1 MKKITSEDIIYA
13 ALSLFSEKGY
23 DATSVDEIARKSGM
37 VKASFYKYFQSKEE
51 LLLGTIVLIEK
62 LLDADIKE
70 LYLKHQLPSREKLR
84 QLYLIALGRIYKNK
98 VHLLVYSVPLIGSK
112 EEKIAQAIDRVEHYL
127 SNVMVD
133 FLIDAY
139 GQSIRDYAHYA
150 HDINFVIKSIIINS
164 LRLSDSELSW
174 TEQQTLAEFMLSI
187 TDMLAQGMLSPD
199 VQHQIMWGRDSVFH
213 EDSDQIWTKGKQISY
228 ALRRMDTVLKQTKLN
243 EAPRNEYVQILSR
256 LKGELSEENV
266 EIAHVKALLLF
277 LGQLPEL
284 LEDCTKLKAILE
296 V

>member
-139 GQSIRDYAHYA
+139 GQSIRDYAH
-150 HDINFVIKSIIINS
+150 DINFVIKSIIINS
-164 LRLSDSELSW
+164 FRMSDSELSS
-174 TEQQTLAEFMLSI
+174 TEHQTLAEFIVSI
-187 TDMLAQGMLSPD
+187 TDILAQGMLSPD
-199 VQHQIMWGRDSVFH
+199 VQHQIMWGRDSVFY

-228 ALRRMDTVLKQTKLN
+228 ALQRIDTVLKQTKLN
-243 EAPRNEYVQILSR
+243 EATRNEYVQILSR
-256 LKGELSEENV
+256 LQRELLEENV

-284 LEDCTKLKAILE
+284 LEDCTKLKAVLE
-296 V
+296 I

>member
-139 GQSIRDYAHYA
+139 GQSIRDYAH
-150 HDINFVIKSIIINS
+150 DINFVIKSIIINS
-164 LRLSDSELSW
+164 FRMSDSELSS
-174 TEQQTLAEFMLSI
+174 TEHQTLAEFIVSI
-187 TDMLAQGMLSPD
+187 TDILAQGMLSPD
-199 VQHQIMWGRDSVFH
+199 VQHQIMWGRDSVFY

-228 ALRRMDTVLKQTKLN
+228 ALQRIDTVLKQTKLN
-243 EAPRNEYVQILSR
+243 EANRNEYVQILNR
-256 LKGELSEENV
+256 LQRALSEENV

>member
-1 MKKITSEDIIYA
+1 MKKITSEDIIYV

-139 GQSIRDYAHYA
+139 GQSIRDYAH
-150 HDINFVIKSIIINS
+150 DINFVIKSIIINS
-164 LRLSDSELSW
+164 FRMSDSELSS
-174 TEQQTLAEFMLSI
+174 TEHKTLAEFIVSI
-187 TDMLAQGMLSPD
+187 TDILAQGMLSPD
-199 VQHQIMWGRDSVFH
+199 VQHQIMWGRDSVFY

-228 ALRRMDTVLKQTKLN
+228 ALQRIDTVLKQTKLN
-243 EAPRNEYVQILSR
+243 EATRNEYVQILSR
-256 LKGELSEENV
+256 LQRELSEEKV

-284 LEDCTKLKAILE
+284 LEDCTKLKAVLE
-296 V
+296 I

>member
-139 GQSIRDYAHYA
+139 GQSIRDYAH
-150 HDINFVIKSIIINS
+150 DINFVIKSIIINS
-164 LRLSDSELSW
+164 FRMSDSELSS
-174 TEQQTLAEFMLSI
+174 TEHQTLAEFIVSI
-187 TDMLAQGMLSPD
+187 TDILAQGMLSPD
-199 VQHQIMWGRDSVFH
+199 VQHQIMWGRDSVFY

-228 ALRRMDTVLKQTKLN
+228 ALQRIDTVLKQTKLN
-243 EAPRNEYVQILSR
+243 EATRNEYVQILSR
-256 LKGELSEENV
+256 LQRELSEENV

-284 LEDCTKLKAILE
+284 LEDCTKLKAVLE
-296 V
+296 I

>member
-23 DATSVDEIARKSGM
+23 DATSVDEIARESGM

-139 GQSIRDYAHYA
+139 GQSIHDYA

-164 LRLSDSELSW
+164 FRMSDSELSS
-174 TEQQTLAEFMLSI
+174 TEHQALAEFIVSI
-187 TDMLAQGMLSPD
+187 TDILAQGMLSPD
-199 VQHQIMWGRDSVFH
+199 VQHQIMWGRDSVFY

-228 ALRRMDTVLKQTKLN
+228 ALQRIDTVLKQTKLN
-243 EAPRNEYVQILSR
+243 EATRNEYVQILSR
-256 LKGELSEENV
+256 LQRELSEENV

-284 LEDCTKLKAILE
+284 LEDCTKLKAVLE
-296 V
+296 I

>member
-139 GQSIRDYAHYA
+139 GQSIRDYAH
-150 HDINFVIKSIIINS
+150 DINFVIKSIIINS
-164 LRLSDSELSW
+164 FRMSDSELSS
-174 TEQQTLAEFMLSI
+174 TEHQTLAEFIVSI
-187 TDMLAQGMLSPD
+187 TDILAQGMLSPD
-199 VQHQIMWGRDSVFH
+199 VQHQIMWGRDSVFY

-228 ALRRMDTVLKQTKLN
+228 ALQRIDTVLKQTKLN
-243 EAPRNEYVQILSR
+243 EATRNEYVQILSR
-256 LKGELSEENV
+256 LQRELSEENA

-284 LEDCTKLKAILE
+284 LEDCTKLKAVLE
-296 V
+296 I

>member
-23 DATSVDEIARKSGM
+23 DATSVDEIARESGM

-51 LLLGTIVLIEK
+51 LLLGTIILIEK

-70 LYLKHQLPSREKLR
+70 LYLKHQLSPREKLR

-112 EEKIAQAIDRVEHYL
+112 EEKISQAIDRLEHHFSNLIVE
-127 SNVMVD
+127 
-133 FLIDAY
+133 FLIEAY
-139 GQSIRDYAHYA
+139 GPSIRDYAY
-150 HDINFVIKSIIINS
+150 DIVFVVKSIIINTFRMS
-164 LRLSDSELSW
+164 SSELSQ
-174 TEQQTLAEFMLSI
+174 TEHQALAEFIVSI
-187 TDMLAQGMLSPD
+187 EDMMAQGMLNPNH
-199 VQHQIMWGRDSVFH
+199 QHQIMWSPDTSLYEG
-213 EDSDQIWTKGKQISY
+213 SDQFWTKGKQISY
-228 ALRRMDTVLKQTKLN
+228 ALQRMDTVLKQTELN
-243 EAPRNEYVQILSR
+243 EAARNEYVQILSR
-256 LKGELSEENV
+256 LQGELSEQNV
-266 EIAHVKALLLF
+266 DIAHVKALLLF
-277 LGQLPEL
+277 LELMPEL

>member
-23 DATSVDEIARKSGM
+23 DATSVDEIARESGM

-70 LYLKHQLPSREKLR
+70 LYLKHQLSPREKLR

-98 VHLLVYSVPLIGSK
+98 IHLLAYSVPLIGSK
-112 EEKIAQAIDRVEHYL
+112 EVKIAQAIDRLEHHF
-127 SNVMVD
+127 SNVIVE
-133 FLIDAY
+133 FLIEAY
-139 GQSIRDYAHYA
+139 GPSIRDYAY
-150 HDINFVIKSIIINS
+150 DIVFVAKSIIINAFRMS
-164 LRLSDSELSW
+164 SSELSQ
-174 TEQQTLAEFMLSI
+174 TEHQALAEFIVSI
-187 TDMLAQGMLSPD
+187 EDMMAQGMLNPNH
-199 VQHQIMWGRDSVFH
+199 QHQIMWSPDTSLYEG
-213 EDSDQIWTKGKQISY
+213 SDEFWTKGKQIFY
-228 ALRRMDTVLKQTKLN
+228 ALQRMDTVLKQTELN
-243 EAPRNEYVQILSR
+243 EATRNEYVQILSR
-256 LKGELSEENV
+256 LQGELSEQNV

>member
-37 VKASFYKYFQSKEE
+37 VKASFYKHFQSKEE

-62 LLDADIKE
+62 LLDTDIKE
-70 LYLKHQLPSREKLR
+70 LYLKHQLSPREKLR

-98 VHLLVYSVPLIGSK
+98 IHLLVYSVPLIGSK
-112 EEKIAQAIDRVEHYL
+112 EVTIAQAIDRLEHHFSNLIVE
-127 SNVMVD
+127 
-133 FLIDAY
+133 FLIEAY
-139 GQSIRDYAHYA
+139 GPSIRVYAY
-150 HDINFVIKSIIINS
+150 DIVFIVKSIIINAFRMS
-164 LRLSDSELSW
+164 SSELSQ
-174 TEQQTLAEFMLSI
+174 TEHQALAEFIVSI
-187 TDMLAQGMLSPD
+187 EDMMAQGMLNPNH
-199 VQHQIMWGRDSVFH
+199 QHQIMWSPDTSLYEG
-213 EDSDQIWTKGKQISY
+213 SDQFWTKGKQISY
-228 ALRRMDTVLKQTKLN
+228 ALQRMDTVLKQTELS
-243 EAPRNEYVQILSR
+243 EATRNEYVQILSR
-256 LKGELSEENV
+256 LQSELSEENV

-284 LEDCTKLKAILE
+284 QEDCTRLKAILE

>member
-23 DATSVDEIARKSGM
+23 DATSVDEIARESGM
-37 VKASFYKYFQSKEE
+37 VKASFYKYFQSKEA

-127 SNVMVD
+127 SDVMID

-139 GQSIRDYAHYA
+139 GEFIKDYAY
-150 HDINFVIKSIIINS
+150 DINFVVKSMIVNS
-164 LRLSDSELSW
+164 LRMSDSELSW
-174 TEQQTLAEFMLSI
+174 TEQQTLAEFILSI
-187 TDMLAQGMLSPD
+187 TDMLAQGMLNPNH
-199 VQHQIMWGRDSVFH
+199 QHQIMWSPDTSLYEGSNQF
-213 EDSDQIWTKGKQISY
+213 WTKGKQISY
-228 ALRRMDTVLKQTKLN
+228 ALQHMDTVLKQTELN
-243 EAPRNEYVQILSR
+243 EATRNEYVQILSR
-256 LKGELSEENV
+256 LQGELSEQNV

-296 V
+296 A

>member
-139 GQSIRDYAHYA
+139 GQSIRDYAH
-150 HDINFVIKSIIINS
+150 DINFVIKSIIINS
-164 LRLSDSELSW
+164 FRMSDSELSS
-174 TEQQTLAEFMLSI
+174 TEHQTLAEFIVSI
-187 TDMLAQGMLSPD
+187 TDILAQGMLSPD
-199 VQHQIMWGRDSVFH
+199 VQHQIMWRRDSVFY

-228 ALRRMDTVLKQTKLN
+228 ALQRIDTVLKQTKLN
-243 EAPRNEYVQILSR
+243 EATRNEYVQILSR
-256 LKGELSEENV
+256 LQRELSEENV

-284 LEDCTKLKAILE
+284 LEDCTKLKAVLE
-296 V
+296 I

>member
-23 DATSVDEIARKSGM
+23 DATSVDEIARESGM

-112 EEKIAQAIDRVEHYL
+112 EEKIAQAIDRVELYL

-139 GQSIRDYAHYA
+139 GQSIRDYAH
-150 HDINFVIKSIIINS
+150 DINFVIKSIIINS
-164 LRLSDSELSW
+164 FRMSDSELSS
-174 TEQQTLAEFMLSI
+174 TEHQTLAEFMLSI

-228 ALRRMDTVLKQTKLN
+228 ALQRMDTVLKQTNLN

>member
-1 MKKITSEDIIYA
+1 MKKITSDDIIYA

-23 DATSVDEIARKSGM
+23 DATSVDEIARESGM

-139 GQSIRDYAHYA
+139 GQSIRDYAH
-150 HDINFVIKSIIINS
+150 DINFVVKSIIINS
-164 LRLSDSELSW
+164 FRMSDSELSS
-174 TEQQTLAEFMLSI
+174 TEHQTLAEFIVSI

-213 EDSDQIWTKGKQISY
+213 EDSDQIWTKGRQI
-228 ALRRMDTVLKQTKLN
+228 AHVLQHMDADLKQVKLDEAIQN
-243 EAPRNEYVQILSR
+243 EHMQILSR
-256 LKGELSEENV
+256 LQGELSEQNV
-266 EIAHVKALLLF
+266 ETAHVKALLLF
-277 LGQLPEL
+277 LEQLPAL
-284 LEDCTKLKAILE
+284 QEDCTKLKAILE
-296 V
+296 L

>member
-139 GQSIRDYAHYA
+139 GQSIRDYAH
-150 HDINFVIKSIIINS
+150 DINFVIKSIIINS
-164 LRLSDSELSW
+164 FRMSDSELSS
-174 TEQQTLAEFMLSI
+174 TEHKTLAEFIVSI
-187 TDMLAQGMLSPD
+187 TDILAQGMLSPD
-199 VQHQIMWGRDSVFH
+199 VQHQIMWGRDSVFY

-228 ALRRMDTVLKQTKLN
+228 ALQRIDTVLKQTKLN
-243 EAPRNEYVQILSR
+243 EATRNEYVQILSR
-256 LKGELSEENV
+256 LQRELSEENV

-284 LEDCTKLKAILE
+284 LEDCTKLKAVLE

>member
-139 GQSIRDYAHYA
+139 GQSIRDYAH
-150 HDINFVIKSIIINS
+150 DINFVIKSIIINS
-164 LRLSDSELSW
+164 FRMSDSELSS
-174 TEQQTLAEFMLSI
+174 TEHKTLAEFIVSI
-187 TDMLAQGMLSPD
+187 TDILAQGMLSPD
-199 VQHQIMWGRDSVFH
+199 VQHQIMWGRDSVFY

-228 ALRRMDTVLKQTKLN
+228 ALQRIDTVLKQTKLN
-243 EAPRNEYVQILSR
+243 EATRNEYVQILSR
-256 LKGELSEENV
+256 LQRELSEENV

-284 LEDCTKLKAILE
+284 LEDCTKLKAVLE
-296 V
+296 I

>member
-1 MKKITSEDIIYA
+1 
-13 ALSLFSEKGY
+13 
-23 DATSVDEIARKSGM
+23 
-37 VKASFYKYFQSKEE
+37 
-51 LLLGTIVLIEK
+51 
-62 LLDADIKE
+62 
-70 LYLKHQLPSREKLR
+70 LKHQLPSREKLR

-139 GQSIRDYAHYA
+139 GQSIRDYAH
-150 HDINFVIKSIIINS
+150 DINFVIKSIIINS
-164 LRLSDSELSW
+164 FRMSDSELSS
-174 TEQQTLAEFMLSI
+174 TEHQTLAEFIVSI
-187 TDMLAQGMLSPD
+187 TDILAQGMLSPD
-199 VQHQIMWGRDSVFH
+199 VQHQIMWGRDSVFY

-228 ALRRMDTVLKQTKLN
+228 ALQRIDTVLKQTKLN
-243 EAPRNEYVQILSR
+243 EATRNEYVQILSR
-256 LKGELSEENV
+256 LQRELSEENV

-284 LEDCTKLKAILE
+284 LEDCTKLKAVLE
-296 V
+296 I

>member
-1 MKKITSEDIIYA
+1 MKKIKSDDIIYA

-23 DATSVDEIARKSGM
+23 DATSVDEIARESGM

-98 VHLLVYSVPLIGSK
+98 VHLLIYSVPLIGSK

-139 GQSIRDYAHYA
+139 GQSIRDYAH
-150 HDINFVIKSIIINS
+150 DINFVIKSIIINS
-164 LRLSDSELSW
+164 FRMSDSELSS
-174 TEQQTLAEFMLSI
+174 TEHQTLAEFIVSI

-199 VQHQIMWGRDSVFH
+199 VQHQIMWGHDSVFH
-213 EDSDQIWTKGKQISY
+213 EDSDQIWTKGRQIAY
-228 ALRRMDTVLKQTKLN
+228 VLQHMDAVLKQIELDAAIQN
-243 EAPRNEYVQILSR
+243 EHIQILSR
-256 LKGELSEENV
+256 LQDELSEQNV
-266 EIAHVKALLLF
+266 ETAHVKALLLF
-277 LGQLPEL
+277 LEQLPEL
-284 LEDCTKLKAILE
+284 QEDCTKLKAILE

>member
-1 MKKITSEDIIYA
+1 MKKITSDDIIYA

-23 DATSVDEIARKSGM
+23 DATSVDEIARESGM

-84 QLYLIALGRIYKNK
+84 QLNLIALGRIYKNK

-112 EEKIAQAIDRVEHYL
+112 EEKIAQAIDRVEHHL

-139 GQSIRDYAHYA
+139 GESIHDYAY
-150 HDINFVIKSIIINS
+150 DIGFVVKSIIINS
-164 LRLSDSELSW
+164 FRMSDSELSW
-174 TEQQTLAEFMLSI
+174 TEHQTLAEFIVSI
-187 TDMLAQGMLSPD
+187 TDMLAQSMLSPD
-199 VQHQIMWGRDSVFH
+199 VQHQIMWGRDSGFH
-213 EDSDQIWTKGKQISY
+213 EDSDQIWTKGRQI
-228 ALRRMDTVLKQTKLN
+228 AHVLQHMEAVLKQIELD
-243 EAPRNEYVQILSR
+243 EAIQKEHMQILSR
-256 LKGELSEENV
+256 LQGELSEQNV
-266 EIAHVKALLLF
+266 ETAHVKALLLF
-277 LGQLPEL
+277 LEQLPEL
-284 LEDCTKLKAILE
+284 QEDCTKLKAILE
-296 V
+296 M

>member
-139 GQSIRDYAHYA
+139 GQSIRDYAH
-150 HDINFVIKSIIINS
+150 DINFVIKSIIINS
-164 LRLSDSELSW
+164 FRMSDSELSS
-174 TEQQTLAEFMLSI
+174 TEHKTLAEFIVSI
-187 TDMLAQGMLSPD
+187 TDILAQGMLSPD
-199 VQHQIMWGRDSVFH
+199 VQHQIMWGRDSVFY

-228 ALRRMDTVLKQTKLN
+228 ALQHMDTVLKQTELN
-243 EAPRNEYVQILSR
+243 EATRNEYVQILSR
-256 LKGELSEENV
+256 LQGELSEQNV